1 MITTEQE
8 IEIKK
13 GLDFPI
19 MEYFYSVQGEGY
31 YSGRAAFFI
40 RIAGCDVGCVWCDVK
55 ESWDKNE
62 HEVLS
67 VSFLLEEVK
76 KSGTNFVVITGGE
89 PAMYD
94 LTFLTQQLKE
104 QGIYVA
110 IETSG
115 AYPLK
120 GDFDWVCLSPK
131 KFKAPVES
139 VIKQA
144 NELKVIVFNKH
155 DFKWGEQHA
164 GEVNENCKLFLQ
176 PEWSKNEEMS
186 NLIVD
191 YVKENPKWN
200 ISLQTHKYLGVL

>member
-1 MITTEQE
+1 MITAQQE
-8 IEIKK
+8 IEIQK
-13 GLDFPI
+13 GLDFPV
-19 MEYFYSVQGEGY
+19 MEYFYSIQGEGY

-164 GEVNENCKLFLQ
+164 AEVNKSCKLFLQ

>member
-1 MITTEQE
+1 MITAEQE
-8 IEIKK
+8 IEIQK
-13 GLDFPI
+13 GLDFPV
-19 MEYFYSVQGEGY
+19 MEYFYSIQGEGY

-67 VSFLLEEVK
+67 VNFLLEEVK
-76 KSGTNFVVITGGE
+76 QSGTNFVVITGGE

-104 QGIYVA
+104 AGIYVA

-120 GDFDWVCLSPK
+120 GDFDWICLSPK

-155 DFKWGEQHA
+155 DFKWGEQFA
-164 GEVNENCKLFLQ
+164 QEVSKNCKLFLQ
-176 PEWSKNEEMS
+176 PEWSKNKEMS